1 MRWLAFIL
9 ALLWPM
15 SLAAQDSESD
25 RGYIQGL
32 LEDALSGPGRTVV
45 MEGFEGALSSRATI
59 DSITVSDPEGV
70 WLTMRQVALEWNRA
84 ALLAGRIDISE
95 ISVERIELPRAPA
108 PMKEAP
114 SPEARAP
121 FSLPDLPVSVT
132 LGKLDIGRVS
142 LGEPLFGEAAVVS
155 VRGSAQLAGG
165 AGAADLAIE
174 RLDAGGALVMQG
186 GFDNAS
192 RQLQLTLDLTE
203 PEGGIAVELLG
214 IPGRPAL
221 GLKLQGD
228 DPIDN
233 FAAELAL
240 STGGQE
246 RLAGRV
252 RLDRREQE
260 RLAVDLQG
268 DLAPVLAP
276 QYREFLGDE
285 LSLVAEARREDD
297 GGLVLDDMTLRAA
310 ALSLSGSARLEQ
322 GGWPERFD
330 LAARITPP
338 EGEDVILPLPGEPV
352 SLGAADLRARFDASE
367 SATWRLEGKVQNLAS
382 GGNVIGDVTLD
393 GEGSLARD
401 ARRVE
406 GDLTLAARDLQLAD
420 AALQE
425 AVGPRLRGKLGFAYA
440 QGGALVFSDIELGGA
455 DYALTGGAR
464 IDGIEGQVD
473 AVITPDLVLRADRLA
488 RFGPL
493 AGLDLRGVA
502 QLAITG
508 QVQPV
513 SGKLDLTFAGETRDL
528 ATGIARLDPLLAG
541 KGEMKLKLKRDESAF
556 VAEGL
561 RIATEHA
568 TIAGSARLV
577 TDASKADLRVQIPQV
592 ARALP
597 QVSGPAD
604 LNIRARQDG
613 RDWNIEAE
621 GAAPGAAELNFDGVL
636 RSAGSDEAAAEGQL
650 QAEIG
655 QLGAYDGLLG
665 TPFSGAAELS
675 AKGRYELASRQFDV
689 EAKGATQ
696 GLSFNSPSLQPLLGG
711 TLRFD
716 LAASGQP
723 ELIRIQRLKLDG
735 PGLTGDV
742 SGTLGAG
749 GESLRFD
756 LTVPQLGRMVPQLA
770 GRASVTGT
778 ARRDGARYILDVS
791 GTGPGGITLDAD
803 GSVAADG
810 KRADLEI
817 SGVAPLA
824 LANAQIGDAV
834 LTGLARYDLRLDGP
848 LVPGSLSGQIRLSEA
863 SALLPAYD
871 VRVEQA
877 GGTVALQGGRAELA
891 LEGRFDTGGR
901 VSLSGPITLGG
912 GFPADLTARFEQA
925 VLRGGRLYETRF
937 DGAVTV
943 SGPLRG
949 GATIGGRLAIREL
962 ELRLPRIGPSYSALG
977 GLRHVNPGA
986 DVQRTLRYSGLTAQG
1001 RERGG
1006 MQATFPLD
1014 LTIEAPARVFVRGR
1028 GLDAELGGQLQL
1040 KGTTRD
1046 VRPVGQFELIRGRLD
1061 LLGNRLDLTQGR
1073 VALRG
1078 EFDPV
1083 ISFTATTNVE
1093 DTDVGLMLE
1102 GAASAPELTVTSQ
1115 PELPQDE
1122 ALSLLLFGRSAAQL
1136 SPLQAVRLASAIR
1149 TLSGRGGLGLAEQVR
1164 QGLNVDNFDL
1174 TVDEDGQSE
1183 LKVGKYI
1190 SDDVYTDVTVGSD
1203 GTTQIELNFDLRETV
1218 KLKGRVGSD
1227 GETGIGVFYE
1237 KDY

>member
-1 MRWLAFIL
+1 MRWLVLIL
-9 ALLWPM
+9 ALLWPLG
-15 SLAAQDSESD
+15 LAAQDSESD

-45 MEGFEGALSSRATI
+45 MDGFEGALSARATI

-95 ISVERIELPRAPA
+95 ISVERIELPRVPV
-108 PMKEAP
+108 PMDEMP

-121 FSLPDLPVSVT
+121 FSLPDLPVSV
-132 LGKLDIGRVS
+132 LLDKLDIGRVS

-155 VRGSAQLAGG
+155 VTGSAQLAGG
-165 AGAADLAIE
+165 AGGANLRIE
-174 RLDAGGALVMQG
+174 RQDAGGALVMQG

-192 RQLQLTLDLTE
+192 RQLQLALDLTE
-203 PEGGIAVELLG
+203 PEGGIAVELLD

-221 GLKLQGD
+221 QLKLEGD

-233 FAAELAL
+233 FEAELAL
-240 STGGQE
+240 STDGQE

-285 LSLVAEARREDD
+285 LSLVAEAHREED

-310 ALSLSGSARLEQ
+310 GLSLSGSARLEA

-330 LAARITPP
+330 LGARITPP
-338 EGEDVILPLPGEPV
+338 EGEDVILPLPGAPV
-352 SLGAADLRARFDASE
+352 RLGGADLRARFDAAE
-367 SATWRLEGKVQNLAS
+367 SAAWRLEGTVQNLAS
-382 GGNVIGDVTLD
+382 GAGVIGDVKLD
-393 GEGSLARD
+393 GEGTLAREV
-401 ARRVE
+401 RRVT
-406 GDLTLAARDLQLAD
+406 GGVTLAAREVQLSDPGLQA
-420 AALQE
+420 
-425 AVGPRLRGKLGFAYA
+425 AVGPRLRGKLGFDYA
-440 QGGALVFSDIELGGA
+440 QGAPLELREIALEGS
-455 DYALTGGAR
+455 DYALTGSAR
-464 IDGIEGQVD
+464 IDGVEGQVD
-473 AVITPDLVLRADRLA
+473 AIVTPDLVLRADRLA
-488 RFGPL
+488 RFGAL
-493 AGLDLRGVA
+493 AGLDLRGA
-502 QLAITG
+502 ARLAITG

-513 SGKLDLTFAGETRDL
+513 SGKLDLTLEGGTRDL
-528 ATGIARLDPLLAG
+528 GTGIARLDPLLVG
-541 KGEMKLKLKRDESAF
+541 EGEMKLKLRRDERAL

-561 RIATEHA
+561 RIATQHA
-568 TIAGSARLV
+568 TIAGSARLATGV
-577 TDASKADLRVQIPQV
+577 GAADLRVQVPQV

-597 QVSGPAD
+597 EVSGPAD

-613 RDWNIEAE
+613 RNWRVEAT
-621 GAAPGAAELNFDGVL
+621 GAAPGGAELTLDGVL
-636 RSAGSDEAAAEGQL
+636 RDAGTEQAVAEGRLRMQ
-650 QAEIG
+650 IG
-655 QLGAYDGLLG
+655 ALGPYDGLLG
-665 TPFSGAAELS
+665 TRFSGAAELT
-675 AKGRYELASRQFDV
+675 AKGRYALANRQFDV
-689 EAKGATQ
+689 EATGATQ
-696 GLSFNSPSLQPLLGG
+696 GLSFASQSLQPLLGG

-716 LAASGQP
+716 LAASGAP
-723 ELIRIQRLKLDG
+723 ELIRIARLELAG

-778 ARRDGARYILDVS
+778 ARREGARYILDVS

-803 GSVAADG
+803 GTVAADG

-817 SGVAPLA
+817 AGVAPLA

-848 LVPGSLSGQIRLSEA
+848 LAPRALSGQIGLSDA
-863 SALLPAYD
+863 SAFLPAYD
-871 VRVEQA
+871 VRIEGA
-877 GGTVALQGGRAELA
+877 GGTVRLQGGRAELA
-891 LEGRFDTGGR
+891 LEGRFDTGGS
-901 VSLSGPITLGG
+901 VSVSGPVTLSG
-912 GFPADLTARFEQA
+912 GFPADLTARFERA

-986 DVQRTLRYSGLTAQG
+986 DVQRTLRYSGLTAEG
-1001 RERGG
+1001 KERGG
-1006 MQATFPLD
+1006 MQAAFPLD

-1046 VRPVGQFELIRGRLD
+1046 VRPVGQFDLIRGRLD
-1061 LLGNRLDLTQGR
+1061 LLGNRLDLTRGR

-1083 ISFTATTNVE
+1083 ISFIATTRVE

-1183 LKVGKYI
+1183 LKVGKYL

-1203 GTTQIELNFDLRETV
+1203 GTTQIELNYDLRDTV